1 MWVRLA
7 ICPIPAIYFR
17 QAALLEFDMQNQ
29 ASSPVMEAQI
39 QRNRFTTN
47 ELLGV
52 ATANAGLIAG
62 VVGATGPGKRR
73 QGRTAA
79 DLWPPACR

>member
-1 MWVRLA
+1 MWVWFA

-17 QAALLEFDMQNQ
+17 QAALLEFDRPNQ
-29 ASSPVMEAQI
+29 ANSPVVEAQI

-62 VVGATGPGKRR
+62 VVGATGSGKRR
-73 QGRTAA
+73 QGLTAV
-79 DLWPPACR
+79 DPWSPA